1 MSEAIPFEADQ
12 GPPGKSATTLVLDLE
27 GYEGPIDVL
36 LQLARDQK
44 VDLTRISILALADQY
59 LEFVSQARMLRL
71 ELAADYLV
79 MAAWLAY
86 LKSRLLLPGPSDDEE
101 PSGAELA
108 AALKFQLQRLQAM
121 QEAGARLMG
130 LPRLGRD
137 VFARGEPAP
146 LRVVAETTYDI
157 SLYEL
162 LTAYGRI
169 RSRVRATTLRIEPA
183 ELYSVDDAMRRL
195 ENLLGATP
203 GWHTLTSF
211 LPPDLRDGLLW
222 RSALASTLA
231 ATLEMSRQGQL
242 RLRQDGAFQ
251 PIYLQREPEPGSEQ
265 PWATDFNSCASS
277 RRSSSP
283 PRNRW
288 VGIRSGATCPRA
300 RTWTA

>member
-1 MSEAIPFEADQ
+1 VNESVEFDE
-12 GPPGKSATTLVLDLE
+12 GPPETNASALVLDLE

-44 VDLTRISILALADQY
+44 VDLTRISILALANQY
-59 LEFVSQARMLRL
+59 LDFVSRVRQLRL

-108 AALKFQLQRLQAM
+108 AALKYQLQRLQAM
-121 QEAGARLMG
+121 REAGARLMG

-162 LTAYGRI
+162 LSAYGRT
-169 RSRVRATTLRIEPA
+169 RSRVQATTLRIDPD
-183 ELYSVDDAMRRL
+183 ELFSVDDALQRL
-195 ENLLGATP
+195 GTLLGGMP
-203 GWHTLTSF
+203 GWNTLTSF
-211 LPPDLRDGLLW
+211 LPADLRGGLLW
-222 RSALASTLA
+222 RSAVASTLA
-231 ATLEMSRQGQL
+231 AALEMSRQG
-242 RLRQDGAFQ
+242 RVRIRQDRPFQ
-251 PIYLQREPEPGSEQ
+251 PIYLRRDPDYRSEQ
-265 PWATDFNSCASS
+265 S
-277 RRSSSP
+277 
-283 PRNRW
+283 
-288 VGIRSGATCPRA
+288 
-300 RTWTA
+300 